1 MTESESRSG
10 GSDRAPGG
18 PGDDPGGSAEPA
30 GAAGQGPE
38 AAHRPDD
45 PRPGAGEAGSQPS
58 PWLSLAKLLAVVAV
72 GVGLAVALNA
82 VPILVVVLALAAMIM
97 LHELG
102 HFATAKWSGMKV
114 TEYFLGFGPKLWSIR
129 KGETLYGVKA
139 LPAGGYVKIV
149 GMTMLEDV
157 DPSDESRS
165 YRQSSFPRRVLV
177 ASAGSAVHMVLAL
190 ALLWSLFVFVGQSV
204 STPPTVAGRLHFAQ
218 GKTPAQLAGIR
229 SGDVFVSID
238 GHPVRSVDALSKAIS
253 GSVGRPLRAVVR
265 RHGRL
270 VDLTVTPVDGRRV
283 TEIYQGVRQTYGNRP
298 TGIIGVVLST
308 SRTQA
313 VGPLAAVP
321 KAGSEFGSL
330 VADTG
335 KGLAAIFSLHGL
347 DSFFHQVRNAGNATA
362 GTGSGGSGGSSSAA
376 GSGSGSSGGQIISF
390 LGAIQIGAQAYRQ
403 DIGELLLLLAAIN
416 LFVGIVNMFPMLPLD
431 GGHVAIAIYERI
443 RSRRGRRYYAD
454 ITKLMPVAYVFLA
467 FIVVIGLGALYSNIV
482 QPVHL
487 PGG

>member
-1 MTESESRSG
+1 M
-10 GSDRAPGG
+10 SD
-18 PGDDPGGSAEPA
+18 EVFV
-30 GAAGQGPE
+30 
-38 AAHRPDD
+38 
-45 PRPGAGEAGSQPS
+45 QPN

-72 GVGLAVALNA
+72 GVGLALALNA

-129 KGETLYGVKA
+129 KGETVYGVKA

-149 GMTMLEDV
+149 GMTMLEEV
-157 DPSDESRS
+157 DPSDEDRS
-165 YRQSSFPRRVLV
+165 YRQSTFPRRVLV

-204 STPPTVAGRLHFAQ
+204 PTPPTVAGLLHFSQ
-218 GKTPAQLAGIR
+218 GRTPAQLAGVR
-229 SGDVFVSID
+229 AGDVFVSID
-238 GHPVRSVDALSKAIS
+238 GHHVSSVAGLSKAIS
-253 GSVGRPLRAVVR
+253 GSVGRPLHAVVR
-265 RHGRL
+265 RGGHL
-270 VDLTVTPVDGRRV
+270 ISLTVTPVDGRHV
-283 TEIYQGVRQTYGNRP
+283 TEIYQGVRQTYSARHP

-308 SRTQA
+308 VRTQG

-330 VADTG
+330 VVDTG
-335 KGLAAIFSLHGL
+335 KGLAQIFSLHGL
-347 DSFFHQVRNAGNATA
+347 DSFFHQVKSAGSAAASGTA
-362 GTGSGGSGGSSSAA
+362 SGGSSGAA
-376 GSGSGSSGGQIISF
+376 GSSSGSGSSGGQIISF

-443 RSRRGRRYYAD
+443 RSRRGRRYHAD

>member
-1 MTESESRSG
+1 MSQREPTSSG
-10 GSDRAPGG
+10 TDHGPAGLPADAGATARQRPEVAPRSDRRLLA
-18 PGDDPGGSAEPA
+18 DEVTNQAN
-30 GAAGQGPE
+30 
-38 AAHRPDD
+38 
-45 PRPGAGEAGSQPS
+45 
-58 PWLSLAKLLAVVAV
+58 PWLSLLKLLAVVAV
-72 GVGLAVALNA
+72 GVGLALALNA

-114 TEYFLGFGPKLWSIR
+114 TEYFLGFGPKLWSVR
-129 KGETLYGVKA
+129 KGETVYGVKA

-149 GMTMLEDV
+149 GMTMLEEV
-157 DPSDESRS
+157 DPSDEARS
-165 YRQSSFPRRVLV
+165 YRQSSFPRRVIV

-204 STPPTVAGRLHFAQ
+204 PTPPTVAGLLHFAQ
-218 GKTPAQLAGIR
+218 GTTPAQLAGVR

-238 GHPVRSVDALSKAIS
+238 GHRVRSVDALSKAIS
-253 GSVGRPLRAVVR
+253 DSVGRPLHAVVR
-265 RHGRL
+265 RDGHLIG
-270 VDLTVTPVDGRRV
+270 LTVTPVDGRHV
-283 TEIYQGVRQTYGNRP
+283 TEIYQGGRQTYSASHP

-308 SRTQA
+308 SRTQG
-313 VGPLAAVP
+313 VGPFAAVP

-330 VADTG
+330 VVDTG
-335 KGLAAIFSLHGL
+335 QGLGQIFSLHGL
-347 DSFFHQVRNAGNATA
+347 DSFFHQVRNAGNARSGA
-362 GTGSGGSGGSSSAA
+362 GAGGSSGAA
-376 GSGSGSSGGQIISF
+376 GSASGSGSSGGQIISF
-390 LGAIQIGAQAYRQ
+390 LGAIQIGAQAYRH

-431 GGHVAIAIYERI
+431 GGHVAIAVYERI
-443 RSRRGRRYYAD
+443 RSRRGRRYHAD